1 MAKKVLI
8 DTDIGTDADDAVAL
22 TLAMASP
29 ELEIVGVIVTGKQ
42 AQRRSLLAKKLL
54 TLGGMPNTPVY
65 VGADTPVGDG
75 ELYWFGHEGQGILD
89 DNDDLELEGQSGVE
103 AYQQIVANQDHVE
116 VIAIGSMSTLARA
129 IDTSP
134 EIAKEFSAVTIM
146 GGHVRTAIYADTTI
160 GPGIDY
166 NLCIDPAASITTL
179 TSGARITLIPCEIT
193 LQTWLTQDDAAKLA
207 ESGTLG
213 QALATSIQAWA
224 PIQQAI
230 FSGVGVGDKYDP
242 ANADFLHDPLTV
254 ASTFSDICSYEEVWI
269 KPTSMDGIFR
279 TLEQPPETSG
289 SIPIRLATSVDAP
302 RFHDMLMQRL
312 VRFAKR
318 TEDRS

>member
-8 DTDIGTDADDAVAL
+8 DTDIGTDADDAIAL

-213 QALATSIQAWA
+213 QVLATSIQAWA

-279 TLEQPPETSG
+279 PLEQPPEASG